1 MAGKSADDD
10 IDLKK
15 KTNFNK
21 KPARKTAAKKASPP
35 KPRSKPAR
43 KAAPPKPRAKPA
55 RAKDSAKTE
64 GQSRKTPKSG
74 ATYGTSGKVSAKS
87 GASRSTAGKKVSLP
101 RAGMKSKGPAPKS
114 NKSRKGNRIDR
125 VR

>member
-1 MAGKSADDD
+1 MAGKSADDNKSD
-10 IDLKK
+10 INKGAKRNYNKTPTKPKPKPKAKK
-15 KTNFNK
+15 K
-21 KPARKTAAKKASPP
+21 AAP

-55 RAKDSAKTE
+55 RKATPPKPRAKPA
-64 GQSRKTPKSG
+64 R
-74 ATYGTSGKVSAKS
+74 ASAKS

-114 NKSRKGNRIDR
+114 NKSRKGHRIDR